1 MKKLVFAAMLALA
14 PAAGWAKGVMHN
26 IAVHVNSG
34 DAKVMNMALN
44 NVENVAAYYAE
55 QGDEVTIEVVAYG
68 PGLNMLIA
76 GKSPVSDRIKT
87 MSLANEKL
95 TFAACGNTH
104 RKMSK
109 KAGKNIELMEEA
121 TMVTSGVVRLVQLQ
135 EQGFAYVR
143 P

>member
-1 MKKLVFAAMLALA
+1 MKKLVFAALLACA
-14 PAAGWAKGVMHN
+14 PAAGWAKGLTHN
-26 IAVHVNSG
+26 IAVHVNSS

-68 PGLNMLIA
+68 PGLTMLIP
-76 GKSPVSDRIKT
+76 GKSPVADRIKT

-109 KAGKNIELMEEA
+109 KAGKEIVLMEEA
-121 TMVTSGVVRLVQLQ
+121 KMVTSGVVRLVELQ
-135 EQGFAYVR
+135 EQGYAYVR

>member
-1 MKKLVFAAMLALA
+1 MKKLVFAAMLACA
-14 PAAGWAKGVMHN
+14 PVAAMAKEAMHN
-26 IAVHVNSG
+26 IAVHVNSS

-44 NVENVAAYYAE
+44 NVENVAAYYSE
-55 QGDEVTIEVVAYG
+55 KGESVTIEVVAYG
-68 PGLNMLIA
+68 PGLTMLIP

-109 KAGKNIELMEEA
+109 KAGKDIVLMEEA
-121 TMVTSGVVRLVQLQ
+121 KMVTSGVVRLVELQ
-135 EQGFAYVR
+135 EQGYAYVR